1 MSHNPQNSLDV
12 FNLEDSRPPDSLFE
26 LTANRIRTMIK
37 TGKLAPGTQLP
48 NEIELAGAM
57 KVSRGTIRAALGLLQ
72 QQGLIWRRQGIGSFV
87 SEIPILENRLDINM
101 GVTNLVYAMGR
112 TPGTKKLKVKEI
124 TADENQSQLL
134 NLSVGDP
141 LVFVNR
147 IRTADQKVVIASI
160 DLFTKAILNKSSP
173 PVSLEELRQYLSKE
187 HSLYKV
193 LETRFN
199 MTVDYGIAHLRPMK
213 INSAGLKQV
222 GFDIAVE
229 SVVLY
234 LEQIDYDRNRD
245 PIILSMEYHLAEFCD
260 FTVYRCR

>member
-1 MSHNPQNSLDV
+1 MSNIPQNPLD
-12 FNLEDSRPPDSLFE
+12 FFYAENSRPPDSLSE
-26 LTANRIRTMIK
+26 LTANRIRAMIK
-37 TGKLAPGTQLP
+37 SGKLTPGTQLP
-48 NEIELAGAM
+48 NEIELAGVM

-87 SEIPILENRLDINM
+87 SEMPILENRLDINM
-101 GVTNLVYAMGR
+101 GVTDLIFAMGR
-112 TPGTKKLKVKEI
+112 TPGTKMLKVKEI
-124 TADENQSQLL
+124 AADENQAQLL

-141 LVFVNR
+141 LVFINR

-160 DLFTKAILNKSSP
+160 DLFTRALLSKSSP
-173 PVSLEELRQYLSKE
+173 PISLEDLRQYLSEE

-193 LETRFN
+193 FESCFN
-199 MTVDYGIAHLRPMK
+199 LVVDYGIAHLRPMK
-213 INSAGLKQV
+213 MTSAGLKQV
-222 GFDIAVE
+222 GFDIATE

-260 FTVYRCR
+260 FTVYRRR